1 MTLIEQLLEDAL
13 MRRNYVV
20 VPGVGAFM
28 ADHVPAEISLGGQ
41 KVYPPAKKV
50 VFNPKLNAN
59 DVFLRNQLCK
69 TSGLDV
75 LIADEEVRIFA
86 EGIRSKLKDGLM
98 VSVGRL
104 GYLYVNNE
112 GEISFNNNSEINWN
126 LESYGLPPV
135 KCVPV
140 ALRKPTELRQDAIVI
155 QLNANG
161 NNQSAGKQRN
171 LRNLMGRVLPVAAA
185 VAALVVTG
193 GLVYWASQNN
203 KFQIPEL
210 ESPASMVNIT
220 TSSAQAPTSTGVT
233 QSENTEQETANPIAL
248 EGDDLPVTSESE
260 IKSTPNPEPETPI
273 QVTPPVAVPELVP
286 VKPNIENA
294 IIKGKYVVIAG
305 SFTLKINAEIQA
317 NKYKE
322 KGFETEILPDPETG
336 FFRVGV
342 QRFMTKEAAR
352 AFIAQES
359 GHFNEQIW
367 VLTE

>member
-1 MTLIEQLLEDAL
+1 
-13 MRRNYVV
+13 
-20 VPGVGAFM
+20 
-28 ADHVPAEISLGGQ
+28 
-41 KVYPPAKKV
+41 
-50 VFNPKLNAN
+50 
-59 DVFLRNQLCK
+59 
-69 TSGLDV
+69 
-75 LIADEEVRIFA
+75 
-86 EGIRSKLKDGLM
+86 
-98 VSVGRL
+98 
-104 GYLYVNNE
+104 
-112 GEISFNNNSEINWN
+112 
-126 LESYGLPPV
+126 
-135 KCVPV
+135 
-140 ALRKPTELRQDAIVI
+140 
-155 QLNANG
+155 
-161 NNQSAGKQRN
+161 
-171 LRNLMGRVLPVAAA
+171 MGRVLPVAAA

-294 IIKGKYVVIAG
+294 MIKGKYVVIAG

-352 AFIAQES
+352 DFIAQES